1 MAFDVMEISM
11 LPNDYVTLEGDDK
24 MLFERLLRLLDEVDD
39 VQRVYHN
46 VEGM

>member
-1 MAFDVMEISM
+1 M
-11 LPNDYVTLEGDDK
+11 LPNDYVTLDGDDK